1 MNQKNLLLKY
11 QPAKVPVE
19 YNKMEEVKIKILSSL
34 AYFHMFSYPLTQ
46 REIYN
51 YLTLKCSYSAFEEA
65 LEELLTEKKIFRT
78 ENVYSITDTVSLLD
92 KRNTGNEKAQ
102 ALLVKAK
109 KVAALLSNFPYVRG
123 VAISGSLSKNFAT
136 DKSDIDFFII
146 TKKNRL
152 WIARTSMHLLKKI
165 SFLFN
170 KQHLLC
176 MNYYVDEA
184 EMEIIEKNIF
194 TATEILTLL
203 PCEGTALFEEF
214 FKRNNWVRSVFPNQS
229 LRIATGSDIRP
240 SLLKKLAEF
249 CFNNSL
255 GNRLDDFLM
264 QLTAK
269 RWHTKTKKQIR
280 NENGVVLSLMA
291 NKHYAKPNPKEFQE
305 KILQRFKQNQ
315 FKTGDQEMVAVV

>member
-1 MNQKNLLLKY
+1 MYQKSELLKF
-11 QPAKVPVE
+11 QPAKAPDA
-19 YNKMEEVKIKILSSL
+19 YNKVEEIKINILNSL
-34 AYFHMFSYPLTQ
+34 AYFDMFSYPLLQ

-51 YLTLKCSYSAFEEA
+51 YLRCKCSYSAFEEA
-65 LEELLTEKKIFRT
+65 LGQLLEEKKIFST
-78 ENVYSITDTVSLLD
+78 ENVYSLTDTALLLD
-92 KRNTGNEKAQ
+92 KRKTGNKKAQ
-102 ALLVKAK
+102 ALLVQAK
-109 KVAALLSNFPYVRG
+109 KVAALLSFFPYVRG

-152 WIARTSMHLLKKI
+152 WIARTLMHLLKKL

-176 MNYYVDEA
+176 MNYYVDEV

-194 TATEILTLL
+194 TATEILTLM
-203 PCEGTALFEEF
+203 PCEGAALFEEF
-214 FKRNNWVRSVFPNQS
+214 FKQNNWVRSVFPNQN
-229 LRIATGSDIRP
+229 LRIATGSDIRS
-240 SLLKKLAEF
+240 SLLKTFVEF
-249 CFNNSL
+249 FLNNSI
-255 GNRLDDFLM
+255 GNRLDDILM

-269 RWHTKTKKQIR
+269 RWYAKTQKQIR
-280 NENGVVLSLMA
+280 NDNGIVLSLMA

-315 FKTGDQEMVAVV
+315 FKSDNREMVAVI